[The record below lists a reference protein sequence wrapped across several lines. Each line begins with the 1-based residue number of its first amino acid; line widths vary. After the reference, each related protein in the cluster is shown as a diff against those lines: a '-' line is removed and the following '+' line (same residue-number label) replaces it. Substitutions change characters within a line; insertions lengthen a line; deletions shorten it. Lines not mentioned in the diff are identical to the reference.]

1 LEISAAC
8 IKELREQCGA
18 GFMDCRAALMKTDG
32 NIEKALEILKEQGF
46 AKAAKKADRVA
57 EQGLV
62 EAYIHCGGRI
72 GAMVEVNC
80 ETDFVARTDEFK
92 ELAHNIAMQVAAMNP
107 KYITEQDIPADMP
120 EAERAELDVNSVCLL
135 NQAYIKDPAVT
146 IKDLIVQNVAKM
158 GENIKVSRIARFD
171 LSE

>member
-1 LEISAAC
+1 LEVSAAC

-18 GFMDCRAALMKTDG
+18 GIMDCRAALVKTEGDM
-32 NIEKALEILKEQGF
+32 EKALELLREQGF
-46 AKAAKKADRVA
+46 AKAAKKADRTT

-107 KYITEQDIPADMP
+107 AYISEEDIPADMC
-120 EAERAELDVNSVCLL
+120 EEDRAELDVNSVCLL
-135 NQAYIKDPAVT
+135 KQAYIKDPSLT
-146 IKDLIVQNVAKM
+146 INDIIVNNIAKM

>member
-1 LEISAAC
+1 
-8 IKELREQCGA
+8 
-18 GFMDCRAALMKTDG
+18 M
-32 NIEKALEILKEQGF
+32 EKALELLKEQGF
-46 AKAAKKADRVA
+46 AKAAKKADRAA

-107 KYITEQDIPADMP
+107 KYISEEDIPADMP
-120 EAERAELDVNSVCLL
+120 ECDRAELDVTAVCLL
-135 NQAYIKDPAVT
+135 SQAYIKDPAMT
-146 IKDLIVQNVAKM
+146 IKDIIVANIAKM

>member
-1 LEISAAC
+1 MEISAAC

-18 GFMDCRAALMKTDG
+18 GFMDCRTALMKTDG
-32 NIEKALEILKEQGF
+32 DIDKALEILKEQGF
-46 AKAAKKADRVA
+46 AKAAKKADRA
-57 EQGLV
+57 ADQGLV

-92 ELAHNIAMQVAAMNP
+92 ALAHNIAMQVAAMNP
-107 KYITEQDIPADMP
+107 PYISEDDIPADMP
-120 EAERAELDVNSVCLL
+120 EAERAELDVTTACLL
-135 NQAYIKDPAVT
+135 NQAYIKDPTLT
-146 IKDLIVQNVAKM
+146 IKDIIVENVAKM

>member
-1 LEISAAC
+1 MEISAAS

-18 GFMDCRAALMKTDG
+18 GIMDCRAALIKTDG
-32 NIEKALEILKEQGF
+32 NMEKALEILREQGF

-57 EQGLV
+57 DQGLV
-62 EAYIHCGGRI
+62 EAYVHCGGRI
-72 GAMVEVNC
+72 GAMVELNC

-107 KYITEQDIPADMP
+107 KYISEENIPADMP
-120 EAERAELDVNSVCLL
+120 QAERDELDINSVCLL
-135 NQAYIKDPAVT
+135 NQAYIRDPALT
-146 IKDLIVQNVAKM
+146 IKDIIVQNIAKM

>member
-18 GFMDCRAALMKTDG
+18 GIMDCRAALMKTDG
-32 NIEKALEILKEQGF
+32 DVEKALEVLKEQGF
-46 AKAAKKADRVA
+46 AKAAKKADRA
-57 EQGLV
+57 ADQGLV

-107 KYITEQDIPADMP
+107 AYISEEDIPADMP
-120 EAERAELDVNSVCLL
+120 KEEREVLDVNSVCLL
-135 NQAYIKDPAVT
+135 NQAYIRDPSLT
-146 IKDLIVQNVAKM
+146 IKDIIVENIAKM
-158 GENIKVSRIARFD
+158 GENIKVSRVARFD

>member
-1 LEISAAC
+1 LEISTAS

-18 GFMDCRAALMKTDG
+18 GIMECRAALVKTDG
-32 NIEKALEILKEQGF
+32 CIEKAIEVLKEQGF
-46 AKAAKKADRVA
+46 AKAAKKSDRVT

-72 GAMVEVNC
+72 GAMIELNC

-92 ELAHNIAMQVAAMNP
+92 NLAHNIAMQVAAMCP
-107 KYITEQDIPADMP
+107 KYISEADIPADMP
-120 EAERAELDVNSVCLL
+120 EAEKAKLDVGAVCLL
-135 NQAYIKDPAVT
+135 SQTFIKDPTVT
-146 IKDLIVQNVAKM
+146 IKDIIVENISKM
-158 GENIKVSRIARFD
+158 GENIKVSRISRFD

>member
-1 LEISAAC
+1 MEISAAC

-18 GFMDCRAALMKTDG
+18 GFMDCRAALLKTEGDMD
-32 NIEKALEILKEQGF
+32 KALEVLKEQGF
-46 AKAAKKADRVA
+46 AKAAKKADRA
-57 EQGLV
+57 ADQGLV

-107 KYITEQDIPADMP
+107 KYITEESIPADMP
-120 EAERAELDVNSVCLL
+120 EAERAELDVNTACLL
-135 NQAYIKDPAVT
+135 NQAYIKDPSLT
-146 IKDLIVQNVAKM
+146 IKDIIIANISKM

>member
-8 IKELREQCGA
+8 VKALRDQCGA
-18 GFMDCRAALMKTDG
+18 GIMDCRAALLKTDG

-46 AKAAKKADRVA
+46 AKAAKKAERAA
-57 EQGLV
+57 EQGLI
-62 EAYIHCGGRI
+62 EAYIHAGGRI
-72 GAMVEVNC
+72 GAMVELNC

-92 ELAHNIAMQVAAMNP
+92 ALAHDIAMQVAAMSP
-107 KYITEQDIPADMP
+107 KYISEKDIPADMP
-120 EAERAELDVNSVCLL
+120 EAERAELDVNTACLL
-135 NQAYIKDPAVT
+135 NQAFIKDPTLT
-146 IKDLIVQNVAKM
+146 IKDIIVQNIAKM

>member
-1 LEISAAC
+1 MEISAAC